1 MTSSSPT
8 TPDPEWTTVRLRER
22 TPEPTRLHTVLIV
35 AVIVYTFAG
44 GWVYWLRTGSTE
56 IGDGGTI
63 SSAGELVLFAPLFLW
78 MLLYFL
84 IGDRGPFSALYLPR
98 STIEV
103 NNDGLSWR
111 TPSAAGSA
119 DWASIGGVSCLGD
132 NTGQITTVYD
142 PSGVELWSITGVMAD
157 QRTRRA
163 ARLPDVI
170 LELRLDLFEALNP
183 KYPGN
188 GCVRRSASG

>member
-119 DWASIGGVSCLGD
+119 DWASI
-132 NTGQITTVYD
+132 
-142 PSGVELWSITGVMAD
+142 
-157 QRTRRA
+157 QRS
-163 ARLPDVI
+163 LPW
-170 LELRLDLFEALNP
+170 
-183 KYPGN
+183 
-188 GCVRRSASG
+188 